1 MNSRDRKAGIVGSEC
16 TKNCVRGRPEPAG
29 QPELEAPAC
38 KRPEAS
44 VDAEPSH
51 NSINNIPHAD
61 HVPKFLG
68 DKVLALTDPDEGQ
81 RKQVTILV
89 ADIADYSS
97 LSKNLSPEEAY
108 EIITRFLEVL
118 EEQIRCHGGIMAQ
131 VSEGT
136 VKGLFG
142 APASVEDHAKRA
154 CEAALAIRES
164 VGSLAKKVRKENCVD
179 LGIRIGLVSDVI
191 LTGSVSGGV
200 ELDSRDL
207 DDADDLIPVV
217 QGLMKPGKIAAARS
231 TFDLVSDFFD
241 FQPIKQHERDG
252 IELVV
257 AYELLK
263 SRELASPIRAKELKG
278 LSKFVGREQEMSVLL
293 EAAEK
298 ARRGR
303 GQTVAVTGDA
313 GVGKSRLVLELQKRV
328 PEGQQIFLEGYCRN
342 YNAVGPYG
350 RVLDMLRSIFDVR
363 AGEKENSAGKKIK
376 DWLALH
382 VAGHDEIVA
391 PMYEILALK
400 VEDERYSRLPYQQ
413 KRSKIFQ
420 AVERVLVQTSRQKP
434 LIAIV
439 EDLHWIDRTSE
450 ELLRHLIGRISDARI
465 FLVMLYRPEY
475 AGASQLGAAVSQVH
489 LAELP
494 DDPARELA
502 ESILGGEADDS
513 LMNVIRNQTAG
524 NPLFIEELTKAF
536 LDSGEIEIA
545 DYRFTL
551 MPHAQAQ
558 LLPKTIQGV
567 ISARIDRLEK
577 DVKTTLQVASVIGR
591 EVPLHLLE
599 RITESGEDIS
609 SHISRLQKLEFI
621 HGDKDRQFAFKHAL
635 TQEAAYTSLL
645 TRRRLKIHHETAK
658 AIEKLY
664 SDRLEEFY
672 EQLAHHFGKSGNLRK
687 EFKYLKLSALKASR
701 QKLALGGLSIR

>member
-1 MNSRDRKAGIVGSEC
+1 MNSRDSEAGIVGSESR
-16 TKNCVRGRPEPAG
+16 TKRVRGRPEPGG
-29 QPELEAPAC
+29 QPDFGASAC
-38 KRPEAS
+38 KRREAS
-44 VDAEPSH
+44 VGAEPSRK
-51 NSINNIPHAD
+51 SINEISHSD
-61 HVPKFLG
+61 RVPKFLG

-108 EIITRFLEVL
+108 ETIARFLEIL
-118 EEQIRCHGGIMAQ
+118 EEQIRSHGGIMAQ
-131 VSEGT
+131 VTEGT

-142 APASVEDHAKRA
+142 APACLEDHANRA

-164 VGSLAKKVRKENCVD
+164 VGSLAKKVRKENRVD

-217 QGLMKPGKIAAARS
+217 QGLMKPGKIVAARS

-303 GQTVAVTGDA
+303 GQVVAVTGDA
-313 GVGKSRLVLELQKRV
+313 GVGKSRLVLELKKRL

-342 YNAVGPYG
+342 YDAVAPYG
-350 RVLDMLRSIFDVR
+350 PVLDMLRSIFDIR
-363 AGEKENSAGKKIK
+363 ARKKESSAGKKIK

-391 PMYEILALK
+391 PIYEILALK

-439 EDLHWIDRTSE
+439 EDLQWIDRSSE
-450 ELLRHLIGRISDARI
+450 EVLNYLMGRIENAKI
-465 FLVMLYRPEY
+465 FLVLLYRPEY
-475 AGASQLGAAVSQVH
+475 SGASRLGTLSEEVH
-489 LAELP
+489 L
-494 DDPARELA
+494 DHISREQTKALV
-502 ESILGGEADDS
+502 ESVLGGGEADGDLLS
-513 LMNVIRNQTAG
+513 LILDKTGG
-524 NPLFIEELTKAF
+524 NPLFVEEFTRSLSDVGAIQR
-536 LDSGEIEIA
+536 SGGK
-545 DYRFTL
+545 FVL
-551 MPHAQAQ
+551 AQDASTEM
-558 LLPKTIQGV
+558 LPKTIQAV
-567 ISARIDRLEK
+567 IAARMDRLDK
-577 DVKTTLQVASVIGR
+577 DVKATLQVASVIGS
-591 EVPLHLLE
+591 EFPLTLLE
-599 RITESGEDIS
+599 RVTATGEELESA
-609 SHISRLQKLEFI
+609 HIETSR
-621 HGDKDRQFAFKHAL
+621 
-635 TQEAAYTSLL
+635 S
-645 TRRRLKIHHETAK
+645 
-658 AIEKLY
+658 
-664 SDRLEEFY
+664 
-672 EQLAHHFGKSGNLRK
+672 
-687 EFKYLKLSALKASR
+687 
-701 QKLALGGLSIR
+701 